1 MPGPPMPVTVHPLL
15 RCFGFYRRY
24 PAMFV
29 AATAVAMVVNLS
41 LPITQHLI
49 GMAIDEVKSGV
60 AVSRLADGTLDTS
73 RAWWWVALL
82 MGFAFTRGIVQYLGT
97 LLGMAL
103 GQRLLHD
110 LRDRVLVQVQRLD
123 QSYHR
128 KHGAGEIV
136 TRTTRD
142 SDKVRDAVVGGFR
155 TLLETALVMIACLGV
170 LTWYSPWLSSVPV
183 LLVGVALWMFISQ
196 ARRLVVLDRAAG
208 DAYDVVTQELTEGV
222 GGVRVIKAF
231 ALEDARIARFR
242 NAVGGFAT
250 QARSALIF
258 AVLRLPV
265 PQVFVGLGH
274 VWILGCG
281 AVLVSHGELTLGELV
296 ASLMVIT
303 AVIFRVEGVGRTI
316 QTFAEASASAARIME
331 LLDAEPAVHDG
342 AGEPPAAPFG
352 VRFDQV
358 SLRSPAGVMVLD
370 HLDLELRPGEVV
382 ALVGVTGSGKSTLA
396 HLLPRLADPDSG
408 TVGFGDAT
416 RGWCD
421 ARSLKLA
428 ALRQRVQVVY
438 QDSFLFSDT
447 VYANLRLG
455 RPGASDDDVREA
467 LRLAS
472 ADDII
477 AGLSD
482 GLATV
487 IGERGTTLSGGQRQR
502 LCLARALIAKPAVL
516 CCDDATSALDAVTE
530 RRILDN
536 LRHLGGGTTTLLIA
550 SKLSTILLA
559 DRVVMLERGRI
570 TASGTHAQLV
580 RDNAAY
586 RELLGLEL
594 SGVRSPESGLL
605 RPDAFGVDDAG
616 PRTPDPGPR
625 NDGWSPS

>member
-1 MPGPPMPVTVHPLL
+1 MAVTPHPLL

-24 PAMFV
+24 PALFA
-29 AATAVAMVVNLS
+29 AATGVALVVNLS
-41 LPITQHLI
+41 LPLTQHLL
-49 GMAIDEVKSGV
+49 GLAIDEVRTGV
-60 AVSRLADGTLDTS
+60 AVVRLADGTLDLS

-82 MGFAFTRGIVQYLGT
+82 MGFALMRGIVQYLGT

-170 LTWYSPWLSSVPV
+170 LMLYHPLLILVPC
-183 LLVGVALWMFISQ
+183 LLVAVALWMFISQ
-196 ARRLVVLDRAAG
+196 ARKLVVLDRAAG

-242 NAVGGFAT
+242 TAVGSYAA
-250 QARSALIF
+250 QARRALSF
-258 AVLRLPV
+258 SVLRLPL
-265 PQVFVGLGH
+265 PQMLVGLGH

-281 AVLVSHGELTLGELV
+281 AVLVADGALTLGELV
-296 ASLMVIT
+296 ASLMLIT

-342 AGEPPAAPFG
+342 QQEPPAAPFG
-352 VRFDQV
+352 VRFHQV
-358 SLRSPAGVMVLD
+358 TVRSPAGVLVLD
-370 HLDLELRPGEVV
+370 RLDLELQPGEVV
-382 ALVGVTGSGKSTLA
+382 ALVGATGAGKSTLA
-396 HLLPRLADPDSG
+396 HLLPRLADPDAG
-408 TVGFGDAT
+408 TIAFGDA
-416 RGWCD
+416 RQGWHE
-421 ARSLKLA
+421 ARTLRLA

-447 VYANLRLG
+447 VAANLRLG
-455 RPGASDDDVREA
+455 RPGADDAAVYEA
-467 LRLAS
+467 VRLAS
-472 ADDII
+472 AEDII
-477 AGLSD
+477 AGLPN
-482 GLATV
+482 GLATT
-487 IGERGTTLSGGQRQR
+487 IGERGATLSGGQRQR
-502 LCLARALIAKPAVL
+502 LCLARALIARPAVL
-516 CCDDATSALDAVTE
+516 CCDDSTSALDAVTE

-536 LRHLGGGTTTLLIA
+536 LRQLPGGTTTLLIA

-559 DRVVMLERGRI
+559 ERVVLLERGRI
-570 TASGTHAQLV
+570 SASGTHAELV
-580 RDNAAY
+580 RGNAAY
-586 RELLGLEL
+586 RELLGLEW
-594 SGVRSPESGLL
+594 SGVQTGE
-605 RPDAFGVDDAG
+605 
-616 PRTPDPGPR
+616 
-625 NDGWSPS
+625 PSEP

>member
-1 MPGPPMPVTVHPLL
+1 MAIAHPLL

-24 PAMFV
+24 PWMFA
-29 AATAVAMVVNLS
+29 AATGVALVVNLS
-41 LPITQHLI
+41 LPLTQHLL
-49 GMAIDEVKSGV
+49 GLAIDEVKAGV
-60 AVSRLADGTLDTS
+60 AVVRLADGTLDLG

-82 MGFAFTRGIVQYLGT
+82 MGFTLIRGTIQYLGT

-155 TLLETALVMIACLGV
+155 TLLETALVMIACLSV
-170 LTWYSPWLSSVPV
+170 LTWYHPLLALVPA

-196 ARRLVVLDRAAG
+196 ARKLVVLDRAAG
-208 DAYDVVTQELTEGV
+208 DAYDVVTQELTEGI

-242 NAVGGFAT
+242 IAVGGFAA
-250 QARSALIF
+250 QARRALIF
-258 AVLRLPV
+258 SVLRLPL
-265 PQVFVGLGH
+265 PQMLVGLGH

-281 AVLVSHGELTLGELV
+281 ATLVAQGVLTLGELV
-296 ASLMVIT
+296 ASLMLIT

-331 LLDAEPAVHDG
+331 LLDAESAVHDG
-342 AGEPPAAPFG
+342 QQEPPPAPFG
-352 VRFDQV
+352 LRFAQV
-358 SLRSPAGVMVLD
+358 SLRSPAGVVVLD
-370 HLDLELRPGEVV
+370 RLDLELCPGEVV
-382 ALVGVTGSGKSTLA
+382 ALVGATGAGKSTLA

-408 TVGFGDAT
+408 TVEFGDAT
-416 RGWCD
+416 HGWHA
-421 ARSLKLA
+421 ARSLRLA

-447 VYANLRLG
+447 VAANLRLG
-455 RPGASDDDVREA
+455 RPGADDAAVQEA

-472 ADDII
+472 AEDII
-477 AGLSD
+477 AGLPN
-482 GLATV
+482 GLATT
-487 IGERGTTLSGGQRQR
+487 IGERGATLSGGQRQR
-502 LCLARALIAKPAVL
+502 LCLARALIARPAVL

-536 LRHLGGGTTTLLIA
+536 LRHLPGGTTTLLIA

-559 DRVVMLERGRI
+559 DRVVLLERGRI
-570 TASGTHAQLV
+570 AASGTHAELV

-586 RELLGLEL
+586 RELLGL
-594 SGVRSPESGLL
+594 
-605 RPDAFGVDDAG
+605 
-616 PRTPDPGPR
+616 TP
-625 NDGWSPS
+625 

>member
-1 MPGPPMPVTVHPLL
+1 MSVTVHPLL

-24 PAMFV
+24 PWMFV
-29 AATAVAMVVNLS
+29 ASTVVAVVVNLS
-41 LPITQHLI
+41 LPLTQHVI
-49 GMAIDEVKSGV
+49 GLAIDEVKAGV
-60 AVSRLADGTLDTS
+60 AVVQLADGSMDTT
-73 RAWWWVALL
+73 RAWWWAALL
-82 MGFAFTRGIVQYLGT
+82 MGFAGARGIVQYLGT
-97 LLGMAL
+97 LLGMVL

-170 LTWYSPWLSSVPV
+170 LAWYDLWLALVPT
-183 LLVGVALWMFISQ
+183 LLVGIALWMFISQ
-196 ARRLVVLDRAAG
+196 ARKLVVLDRAAG

-231 ALEDARIARFR
+231 ALEDARVARFR
-242 NAVGGFAT
+242 TAVGGFAA
-250 QARSALIF
+250 QARRALSF
-258 AVLRLPV
+258 AVLRLPL
-265 PQVFVGLGH
+265 PQMLVGLGH

-281 AVLVSHGELTLGELV
+281 AVLVSHGQLTLGELV

-342 AGEPPAAPFG
+342 DGDLPAVPFG

-358 SLRSPAGVMVLD
+358 SVRSPAGVMVLD
-370 HLDLELRPGEVV
+370 RLDLELRPGEVV

-408 TVGFGDAT
+408 SVGFGDERT
-416 RGWCD
+416 GWRD

-455 RPGASDDDVREA
+455 RPGASDDDVRAA

-472 ADDII
+472 AEDIV
-477 AGLSD
+477 AGLPD

-487 IGERGTTLSGGQRQR
+487 IGERGATLSGGQRQR
-502 LCLARALIAKPAVL
+502 LCLARALITKPAVL

-536 LRHLGGGTTTLLIA
+536 LRNLDGGTTTLLIA

-570 TASGTHAQLV
+570 TASGTHAELV
-580 RDNAAY
+580 RDNPAY
-586 RELLGLEL
+586 RELLGLDE
-594 SGVRSPESGLL
+594 SGVRGPESGVPRADVLG
-605 RPDAFGVDDAG
+605 ADDTR

-625 NDGWSPS
+625 TDGRSPS

>member
-1 MPGPPMPVTVHPLL
+1 MRGSPMPVTVHPLL
-15 RCFGFYRRY
+15 RCFGLYRRY
-24 PAMFV
+24 PWLFV
-29 AATAVAMVVNLS
+29 ASTVVAMVVNLS
-41 LPITQHLI
+41 LPLTQHVI
-49 GMAIDEVKSGV
+49 GLAIDEVKAGV
-60 AVSRLADGTLDTS
+60 AVVQLTDGSLDTT
-73 RAWWWVALL
+73 RAWWWAALL
-82 MGFAFTRGIVQYLGT
+82 MSVAGARGITQYLGT
-97 LLGMAL
+97 LLGMVL

-170 LTWYSPWLSSVPV
+170 LAWYDLWLALVPT
-183 LLVGVALWMFISQ
+183 LLVGISLWMFIVQ

-231 ALEDARIARFR
+231 ALEDVRVARFR
-242 NAVGGFAT
+242 TAVGGFAA
-250 QARSALIF
+250 QARRALSF
-258 AVLRLPV
+258 AVLRLPL
-265 PQVFVGLGH
+265 PQMLVGLGH

-281 AVLVSHGELTLGELV
+281 AVLVSHGQLTLGELV

-331 LLDAEPAVHDG
+331 LLDAEPAVHSGDG
-342 AGEPPAAPFG
+342 KLPTAPFG

-358 SLRSPAGVMVLD
+358 SVRSPAGVMVLD
-370 HLDLELRPGEVV
+370 RLDLELRPGEVV

-408 TVGFGDAT
+408 SVSFGDG
-416 RGWCD
+416 RSGWHN
-421 ARSLKLA
+421 ARSLQLT
-428 ALRQRVQVVY
+428 ALRQHVQVVY

-447 VYANLRLG
+447 VYANVRLG
-455 RPGASDDDVREA
+455 RPAASDDEVRAA

-472 ADDII
+472 AEDIV
-477 AGLSD
+477 AGLPD

-487 IGERGTTLSGGQRQR
+487 IGERGATLSGGQRQR
-502 LCLARALIAKPAVL
+502 LCLARALITKPAVL
-516 CCDDATSALDAVTE
+516 CCERHERARCGDRATDPRQLTQP
-530 RRILDN
+530 RR
-536 LRHLGGGTTTLLIA
+536 RHDHA
-550 SKLSTILLA
+550 A
-559 DRVVMLERGRI
+559 DREQTFDHPARRSGRV
-570 TASGTHAQLV
+570 AGARTHHSV
-580 RDNAAY
+580 
-586 RELLGLEL
+586 G
-594 SGVRSPESGLL
+594 
-605 RPDAFGVDDAG
+605 DA
-616 PRTPDPGPR
+616 
-625 NDGWSPS
+625 

>member
-1 MPGPPMPVTVHPLL
+1 MPVTVHPLL
-15 RCFGFYRRY
+15 RCFGFYRRH
-24 PAMFV
+24 PVMFV
-29 AATAVAMVVNLS
+29 AAMLVAIVVNLS
-41 LPITQHLI
+41 LPVTQHLI
-49 GMAIDEVKSGV
+49 GLAIDEVKAGV
-60 AVSRLADGTLDTS
+60 AVVRLPDGALDTT
-73 RAWWWVALL
+73 RAWWWVAVL
-82 MGFAFTRGIVQYLGT
+82 MSFAFIRGIVQYLGT
-97 LLGMAL
+97 LLSMTV
-103 GQRLLHD
+103 GQKLLHD
-110 LRDRVLVQVQRLD
+110 MRDRVLVQVQRLD

-128 KHGAGEIV
+128 KHGTGEIV

-155 TLLETALVMIACLGV
+155 TLLETALVVIACLGV
-170 LTWYSPWLSSVPV
+170 LTWYSPWLSLVP
-183 LLVGVALWMFISQ
+183 LALVGIALWMFVAQ

-231 ALEDARIARFR
+231 ALEDARSARFR
-242 NAVGGFAT
+242 TAVNGFA
-250 QARSALIF
+250 ARARAALIF
-258 AVLRLPV
+258 AVVRLPL
-265 PQVFVGLGH
+265 PQVLVGLSH

-281 AVLVSHGELTLGELV
+281 VVLVSHGDLTLGELV

-342 AGEPPAAPFG
+342 NGDLPAGPFG
-352 VRFDQV
+352 VRFEQV
-358 SLRSPAGVMVLD
+358 SVRSPAGVMVLD
-370 HLDLELRPGEVV
+370 RLDLEVCPGEIV

-408 TVGFGDAT
+408 SVGFGDA
-416 RGWCD
+416 RSGWHD
-421 ARSLKLA
+421 ARSIKLA

-455 RPGASDDDVREA
+455 CPGASDDDVRDA

-482 GLATV
+482 GLATI

-502 LCLARALIAKPAVL
+502 LCLARALIARPAVL

-536 LRHLGGGTTTLLIA
+536 LRHRVATAGGGTTALLIA

-570 TASGTHAQLV
+570 TASGTHTELV

-586 RELLGLEL
+586 RELLGL
-594 SGVRSPESGLL
+594 
-605 RPDAFGVDDAG
+605 AI
-616 PRTPDPGPR
+616 
-625 NDGWSPS
+625 